1 MGKCF
6 VTKLAGSVN
15 NPSLL
20 KLGEIKVISNL
31 TSIGN
36 SNDFIRV
43 EGSSGNAVTL
53 KMESG
58 YFRQSKDNDINAGTE
73 MIVDTAKEVFPST
86 GEHII
91 SVIPKYNLTYLQ
103 YVSLNIDGLSLSKN
117 LKAIIL
123 NTTSSGDISA
133 LKGLTALTTIN
144 LYNCSNVS
152 GDISALKGLTA
163 LTTLKLLNTNV
174 SGDISALGTLVN
186 LTYFDLSSSKKIS
199 GSISSLSNL
208 AKLTNFKLKASEVSG
223 DLATLPADCI
233 FASLDKL
240 AKFTW
245 GSRPTNAKIVAIE
258 GSPTISNI
266 DKMLQDQAACQSAI
280 SSSDLAYYKTIT
292 ATGTRTSA
300 SDAAVQTLQSKGY
313 TVSITPA

>member
-31 TSIGN
+31 TSIGD
-36 SNDFIRV
+36 SNDYIRV
-43 EGSSGNAVTL
+43 DGSADKPVTL

-123 NTTSSGDISA
+123 NTTS
-133 LKGLTALTTIN
+133 
-144 LYNCSNVS
+144 S